1 LRQKRLSFAL
11 GAALVFAALFVA
23 AGSAPGATDIVGA
36 TSVNTML
43 QGIPQRGI
51 ELGKPDAPVTL
62 VEFVEPQCPGCGLWA
77 RDELPGV
84 ISRYVRP
91 GKIRIEYRG
100 LSFIGPDSNGLLT
113 LAQAAGEQNKLW
125 NVVELEYA
133 NQGAEN
139 SGYADQAYLTA
150 IAKAVPGLDVLRAF
164 AIANISS
171 RVKPRIEQA
180 KALSQQYGINSTPSF
195 LIGKTTDEQNMTV
208 MANTSGQGLY
218 SGIDAAL
225 AGRPVPAKS
234 AGFPAWAIVLIA
246 MAGAAALSGAI
257 SVAVRLTRRPPAP
270 PPAG

>member
-23 AGSAPGATDIVGA
+23 AGSAPAATNIVGA

-43 QGIPQRGI
+43 RGIPQRGI

-139 SGYADQAYLTA
+139 SGYADHAYLLA
-150 IAKAVPGLDVLRAF
+150 IAKAVPGLDVSKTF
-164 AIANISS
+164 ALTSS
-171 RVKPRIEQA
+171 SKIKVRIDQA
-180 KALSQQYGINSTPSF
+180 KALSQQYGINQTPSF
-195 LIGKTTDEQNMTV
+195 LIGKTVDEQNMTV